1 MFQTLDLMISLSVV
15 FLILSMVL
23 KYIMAM
29 IKRVLKTKA
38 NVIAEEMETFVGEN
52 TSKYLIPYLEKKAK
66 HLNLL
71 EIVKKAKKDTDE
83 VKGLRQL
90 TKDQLKEVVNSLRNF
105 LKDKSSDSLKEEL
118 AIERTDEEIKGIN
131 DYLEILK
138 TRIEGNYD
146 NTLQKISERY
156 ESNLRKYTLIFGLIF
171 ALLIN
176 ADFFQIYSSFSRSS
190 LARGTLAAQAEMI
203 SGQMNLISSQI
214 DRKVKEG
221 ITELEEFKNETKET
235 VETFTDTIS
244 DAELRLGWKT
254 EDFESDPENT
264 GFEIFCLFL
273 KKLLGIVISG
283 LLISFGAPF
292 WHDFLGSVVGV
303 NKILRSKAG

>member
-1 MFQTLDLMISLSVV
+1 MFETLDLMISLSVV

-23 KYIMAM
+23 KYLMTM

-38 NVIAEEMETFVGEN
+38 NVIAEEMETFVGEK
-52 TSKYLIPYLEKKAK
+52 TSTYLIPYLEKNAK
-66 HLNLL
+66 HLNFL
-71 EIVKKAKKDTDE
+71 ETIKKKEGCSGE
-83 VKGLRQL
+83 VMGLRQL
-90 TKDQLKEVVNSLRNF
+90 TKDQLKEVVDGLSDF
-105 LKDKSSDSLKEEL
+105 LKNKSAETLEEKLK
-118 AIERTDEEIKGIN
+118 IIKSNEEIKEIN
-131 DYLEILK
+131 DYLKILK
-138 TRIEGNYD
+138 TRIEVNYD

-176 ADFFQIYSSFSRSS
+176 ADFFQIYSSFSRNS
-190 LARGTLAAQAEMI
+190 LARGALVAQAEI
-203 SGQMNLISSQI
+203 ITGQMEVLSSKI
-214 DRKVKEG
+214 DIKGEAG
-221 ITELEEFKNETKET
+221 IKELEAFKNETKET

-244 DAELRLGWKT
+244 EAELRLGWKS

-264 GFEIFCLFL
+264 RFENICLFL
-273 KKLLGIVISG
+273 KKLLGIMISG

-292 WHDFLGSVVGV
+292 WHDLLESVVGV